1 MLTDVMGKPSYAERI
16 TRKKNQLRSDIR
28 QKSRVTENV
37 LRSMQTC
44 SIKDNLQILNDQISK
59 LCKDEVKRNINLSL
73 INHLKGLRQP
83 SCKCLLSRFQVNN
96 NMERKLKTLTWIL
109 QKLSSYGLLGY
120 KIYFSFG
127 NEA

>member
-1 MLTDVMGKPSYAERI
+1 MGKPSYAERI

-44 SIKDNLQILNDQISK
+44 SIKDNLEILNDQISK

-73 INHLKGLRQP
+73 INHPKGLRAILQMLIVQIP
-83 SCKCLLSRFQVNN
+83 SQQQYGKEIRN
-96 NMERKLKTLTWIL
+96 TWIL
-109 QKLSSYGLLGY
+109 QKLSSYIWLIQIQNLL
-120 KIYFSFG
+120 
-127 NEA
+127 